1 MSKRA
6 GFFVVYG
13 HANNSRCRVHKRH
26 SIDSDSDDQQ
36 DPARHP
42 ASDSKE
48 KGKIRRR
55 TLAHPASTPVP
66 TQSKTPAPTPAPTQ
80 NKTPAPTPAPTQ
92 NKTPAPTPA
101 PTQSKTP
108 APTPAPTQ
116 SKTPAPIPLVPAP
129 TDLGQLA
136 TAISANLA
144 QVTNSAKADRKM
156 TWVRLSQVTS
166 HHCILS
172 ASCQY
177 CI

>member
-42 ASDSKE
+42 ARHPASDSKE

-55 TLAHPASTPVP
+55 TLVHPASTPVP
-66 TQSKTPAPTPAPTQ
+66 TQS
-80 NKTPAPTPAPTQ
+80 
-92 NKTPAPTPA
+92 KTPAPTPA

-116 SKTPAPIPLVPAP
+116 SKTPAPTPAP
-129 TDLGQLA
+129 TPSETPAATPAPTQSKTPTLGQFA
-136 TAISANLA
+136 TAISEKFG
-144 QVTNSAKADRKM
+144 QETNSAKADRKM

-166 HHCILS
+166 HHCIFS
-172 ASCQY
+172 ASFQY